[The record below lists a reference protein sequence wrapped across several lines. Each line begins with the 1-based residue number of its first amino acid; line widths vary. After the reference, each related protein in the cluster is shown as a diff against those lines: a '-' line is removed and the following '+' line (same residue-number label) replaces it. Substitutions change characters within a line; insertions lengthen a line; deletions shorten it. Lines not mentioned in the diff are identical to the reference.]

1 MVMYLIENQGGF
13 SSLERGTMVV
23 ANGQRG
29 FHGLVVFLISSDK
42 VLGSLIMKS
51 RDCIVVTASSEKLTK
66 QEKGYS
72 LSNIMFSFMLSKP
85 YMWAMPSSLDRYSVQ
100 GGQAAV
106 AL

>member
-1 MVMYLIENQGGF
+1 MGQCGEDGKSFLNWNTLVMNLIENQGGF

-51 RDCIVVTASSEKLTK
+51 RDRMVVTALSEKLVMWI
-66 QEKGYS
+66 QS
-72 LSNIMFSFMLSKP
+72 ALSKEV
-85 YMWAMPSSLDRYSVQ
+85 WV
-100 GGQAAV
+100 
-106 AL
+106 